1 MAPDRSG
8 DERQGAGPREPHASP
23 EGDPQ
28 LQDPRD
34 QVAGGERRQRE
45 REGRL
50 RLHAAARGVLH
61 REHGRGELPPQ
72 RQGERRRS
80 QQKRLH
86 PAAGLGPGGPHRRL
100 RVAAPSQRG
109 RGRRGRQG
117 LDAPAGVCWR
127 GPHGGLPGPAPVP
140 SQPAWIYGGRALR
153 AQRAA
158 GSGRAGSRG
167 RGEAAAGSPRRPPPQ
182 LRRRHPAGHR
192 LRAGGA
198 EWALE
203 GADVAHEPGHV
214 RAASRDAASFIPRT
228 VAPQLRG
235 RWMSRQR
242 VADLARR
249 GASGRCW

>member
-117 LDAPAGVCWR
+117 LDAPAGVLGR
-127 GPHGGLPGPAPVP
+127 GPPGGLPDAPHVP
-140 SQPAWIYGGRALR
+140 GQRARLRGGRPVR
-153 AQRAA
+153 AQRIA
-158 GSGRAGSRG
+158 GGRRAGPRG
-167 RGEAAAGSPRRPPPQ
+167 RGQAAAGQPRRRPPHI
-182 LRRRHPAGHR
+182 RRRQQARHR
-192 LRAGGA
+192 VRAGRAEPAHEGA
-198 EWALE
+198 EI
-203 GADVAHEPGHV
+203 AHGPGHV
-214 RAASRDAASFIPRT
+214 STGDATSLACSPQQDSP
-228 VAPQLRG
+228 VAFCGPPP
-235 RWMSRQR
+235 
-242 VADLARR
+242 
-249 GASGRCW
+249 GA